1 MGPKEETIVKV
12 LREHRNAYRKS
23 DTEHLPKG
31 VADLIESNPFAFLVG
46 AVFQRQMPW
55 RKVWEIPFHID
66 QRCML
71 EPAKLTSAT
80 DDEISAL
87 FDDLPVKPRFP
98 NIGVR
103 TLKDTAK
110 LVGEFGGDAAAIW
123 TGKPPREVQQR
134 LLEIYGVG
142 SAIANMT
149 LLLLRDQNGFFEGR
163 EHEIDIKSDV
173 HVLRVLKRSG
183 LISMEN
189 EYQAVC
195 AARRLA
201 PQYPAELDWPCWDIG
216 QRWCHWTNPDCVN
229 CPLTDVCPRH
239 I

>member
-1 MGPKEETIVKV
+1 MEDTIVKA
-12 LREHRNAYRKS
+12 LKEHRSAHRKP
-23 DTEHLPKG
+23 DAEDLPKG
-31 VADLIESNPFAFLVG
+31 VADLIDTNPFAFLVG
-46 AVFQRQMPW
+46 AVFQRGMPW

-66 QRCML
+66 QHDML
-71 EPAKLTSAT
+71 EPSKLTSAT

-110 LVGEFGGDAAAIW
+110 LVGEFGGDATAIW
-123 TGKPPREVQQR
+123 TGTPPRVVQQR
-134 LLEIYGVG
+134 LQGIYGVG
-142 SAIANMT
+142 PAIANMIV
-149 LLLLRDQNGFFEGR
+149 LLLRDQNGFFDGR

-201 PQYPAELDWPCWDIG
+201 PQYPAELDWPTWDIG
-216 QRWCHWTNPDCVN
+216 QRWCHRTNPDCVN
-229 CPLTDVCPRH
+229 CPLSAVCPRH